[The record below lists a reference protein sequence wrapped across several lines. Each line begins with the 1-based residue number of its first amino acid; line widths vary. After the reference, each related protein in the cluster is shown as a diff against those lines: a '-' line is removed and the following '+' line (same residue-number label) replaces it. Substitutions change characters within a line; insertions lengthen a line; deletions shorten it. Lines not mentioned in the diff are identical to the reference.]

1 MAKHKSSKSQQSSSA
16 QNAHIT
22 KITAKPSA
30 PAKTTQIPAQPTE
43 PAKTEPV
50 KTESLAKAEPTQN
63 KPVKAEKKAG
73 KHRREKS
80 RDNTEKPLR
89 EVFLLAR
96 PFVAIGRYLRDSW
109 RELRLVR
116 WPSRGNTWKMTFAVL
131 VYCAIFI
138 VFIILIDSLFT
149 FIFNILLGQQ

>member
-22 KITAKPSA
+22 KITAKPSS
-30 PAKTTQIPAQPTE
+30 PAKTAQVSAQPTE
-43 PAKTEPV
+43 LAKT
-50 KTESLAKAEPTQN
+50 KRHKARKAE
-63 KPVKAEKKAG
+63 G
-73 KHRREKS
+73 KHKPEKS

-131 VYCAIFI
+131 IYCAIFI